1 MATRLMPQ
9 PGTLKPVIQAPK
21 TAAEWHKLMMA
32 TITRAVEVQHR
43 LVPGLRDA
51 LAKGQAE
58 SFLRRLGIIHQN
70 DIDRLFPRT

>member
-1 MATRLMPQ
+1 MNPAP
-9 PGTLKPVIQAPK
+9 KPTIQAPK
-21 TAAEWHKLMMA
+21 SGAEWQRLMMT
-32 TITRAVEVQHR
+32 TIDRAVETKSR

-58 SFLRRLGIIHQN
+58 RFLRRLGIIHPN